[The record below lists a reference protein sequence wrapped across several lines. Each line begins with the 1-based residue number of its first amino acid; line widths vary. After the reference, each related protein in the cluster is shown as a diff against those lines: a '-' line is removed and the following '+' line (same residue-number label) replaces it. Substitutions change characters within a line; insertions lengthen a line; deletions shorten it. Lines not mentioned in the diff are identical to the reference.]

1 MNVGLRESKKEPK
14 LINRYFLQQLFI
26 PTHCHTHSR
35 TILKATDMA
44 SSLVFLLVAIL
55 LSSFQSVSGQSVSC
69 RRDNQCNDVTLRRDF
84 VSCIN
89 NQCVCATTR
98 GFSGNATITNK
109 CRCVAPSNI
118 YRIEG
123 GDTYCYVIG
132 DALAYREEK
141 TREDFQTSVVRSVYN
156 GLLWPAPRDIMIA
169 LITGQ
174 PTIIYN
180 YFADNAKGRVDP
192 VGTFSDHDGIV
203 EYFYGLTWTGATK
216 ISQVIFKK
224 LISQNN
230 IVHSN
235 VVLTFNLYD
244 QTQQNILFTYNLTQ
258 SGSFTFDANQKIAS
272 ADLIIHNLGQIS
284 DPQSPR
290 TPEFINTVCYLIL
303 NVANCN
309 ATYDPLGYYVDFPDC
324 VQQFNLYQWGSMDNV
339 YFNGNTSI
347 CRFFHSLLAIG
358 RPQVH
363 CSHSGKTGGGN
374 KCVSHD
380 YSSYYAQDYKRKR
393 AIVATMLA

>member
-1 MNVGLRESKKEPK
+1 MV
-14 LINRYFLQQLFI
+14 
-26 PTHCHTHSR
+26 
-35 TILKATDMA
+35 
-44 SSLVFLLVAIL
+44 SSLIFLLVTIL
-55 LSSFQSVSGQSVSC
+55 LSSFQSTSAQSVSC
-69 RRDNQCNDVTLRRDF
+69 LTDIQCSSVTLRPDF
-84 VSCIN
+84 VSCLN
-89 NQCVCATTR
+89 GQCVCATTR
-98 GFSGNATITNK
+98 GFSGNATLDNK
-109 CRCVAPSNI
+109 CRCTSPSNI

-141 TREDFQTSVVRSVYN
+141 SRDEFQTSVVRSVFN

-174 PTIIYN
+174 PSIISN
-180 YFADNAKGRVDP
+180 YFADDAKGRVDP
-192 VGTFSDHDGIV
+192 LGVFSDKDGIV

-230 IVHSN
+230 IVYAD

-244 QTQQNILFTYNLTQ
+244 QPQQNILFTYNL
-258 SGSFTFDANQKIAS
+258 SIGGPFTFNADGKIAS
-272 ADLIIHNLGQIS
+272 PDLVIRNLGQIS

-290 TPEFINTVCYLIL
+290 TPDFINTVCYLIL
-303 NVANCN
+303 SVANCN
-309 ATYDPLGYYVDFPDC
+309 ATYDPLGFYADFPDC
-324 VQQFNLYQWGSMDNV
+324 VQHFNLYQWGSMDNI

-363 CSHSGKTGGGN
+363 CSHSGRTGSN

-393 AIVATMLA
+393 AIVATML